1 MPESGERLALA
12 IVSLGAGIPIT
23 AIAADAAQAL
33 GIAIA
38 WAGIAAVNFS
48 FGRRR
53 D

>member
-1 MPESGERLALA
+1 MARER
-12 IVSLGAGIPIT
+12 IT
-23 AIAADAAQAL
+23 REDVIAADAAQAL

-53 D
+53 G

>member
-1 MPESGERLALA
+1 MALA

-23 AIAADAAQAL
+23 AIAADAAEAL

-38 WAGIAAVNFS
+38 WIGIAAVNFS

-53 D
+53 G